1 MRAASSAIWR
11 SSSVS
16 NAIDWQC
23 TACLGSS
30 QLTLAAAE
38 LDDVARGIGRILDGR
53 PVQKIV
59 QPDDTTVMLGLRG
72 GWLLVSADARAG
84 RMHLVDGKPPGTG
97 EAAPAFCM
105 LLRKELMGLPLQ
117 SVSAVPGERA
127 AELVFAFQD
136 HVRRLRLF
144 LYGASAQL
152 QLVDGS
158 RVIAHIGPG
167 KRVHAEL
174 PPRRENP
181 DTKERRFPRDEPSAA
196 IAAHYASTLEDRE
209 RAQIEAQRRAALKK
223 QERLV
228 AALDRDIA
236 RVESAADRRKWAD
249 LLLAHLHEVPKGA
262 ASVTLPDDFTDG
274 APLDIPLDPAR
285 SARDNAAGFYKEHKR
300 LSRARANIE
309 QRRAE
314 AIALRD
320 RLVRGEVVPARGKR
334 QKVPGKSGRVE
345 RPPPYRE
352 FKSSTGATILV
363 GRGADRNDELTFK
376 VARGSDLWLHTRD
389 YAGAHVVVPTSGRPV
404 DGDTLL
410 DAATLAAHHSQA
422 RGESQV
428 DVTYVAR
435 KNVRKPP
442 KSAPG
447 SVTHS
452 GGKTIRV
459 RLEADRLKRLLAT
472 RSDD

>member
-1 MRAASSAIWR
+1 
-11 SSSVS
+11 
-16 NAIDWQC
+16 
-23 TACLGSS
+23 
-30 QLTLAAAE
+30 LTLAATE
-38 LDDVARGIGRILDGR
+38 LDDVAHEIGRLLDGR
-53 PVQKIV
+53 SVQKVI
-59 QPDDTTVMLGLRG
+59 QPDDTTVLLGLRG
-72 GWLLVSADARAG
+72 GWLLVSADPRAG

-105 LLRKELMGLPLQ
+105 LLRKELTGLPLQ
-117 SVSAVPGERA
+117 SVTAVAGERA

-152 QLVDGS
+152 QLVDGE

-174 PPRRENP
+174 PPPRPQAGP
-181 DTKERRFPRDEPSAA
+181 DGPDVKAQRRFPRDEPSAA
-196 IAAHYASTLEDRE
+196 IAAHYATTLEDRE
-209 RAQIEAQRRAALKK
+209 RAQIDAQRRAALKK

-228 AALDRDIA
+228 AALERDIA
-236 RVESAADRRKWAD
+236 RVVSAADRRKWAD

-262 ASVTLPDDFTDG
+262 SAVTLPDEFSDG
-274 APLDIPLDPAR
+274 SPLEIPLDPSR
-285 SARDNAAGFYKEHKR
+285 SARDNAARFYKEHKR
-300 LSRARANIE
+300 MSRARAAIE
-309 QRRAE
+309 QRLAD
-314 AIALRD
+314 AVALRD
-320 RLVRGEVVPARGKR
+320 RLVRGDVVPPRGKR
-334 QKVPGKSGRVE
+334 QQSPGQRGRAE

-352 FKSSTGATILV
+352 FKSSTNATILV

-376 VARGSDLWLHTRD
+376 VARGNDLWLHTRD

-404 DGDTLL
+404 DGETLL

-428 DVTYVAR
+428 DVTYVPR

-459 RLEADRLKRLLAT
+459 RLEPERLKRLLASRLEDT
-472 RSDD
+472 

>member
-1 MRAASSAIWR
+1 
-11 SSSVS
+11 
-16 NAIDWQC
+16 
-23 TACLGSS
+23 
-30 QLTLAAAE
+30 
-38 LDDVARGIGRILDGR
+38 
-53 PVQKIV
+53 
-59 QPDDTTVMLGLRG
+59 
-72 GWLLVSADARAG
+72 
-84 RMHLVDGKPPGTG
+84 MHLVDGKPPGTG

-105 LLRKELMGLPLQ
+105 LLRKELTGLPLQ
-117 SVSAVPGERA
+117 SVTAVPGERA

-152 QLVDGS
+152 QLVDGE
-158 RVIAHIGPG
+158 RVVAHIGPG
-167 KRVHAEL
+167 KRVHPAL
-174 PPRRENP
+174 PPPRETP
-181 DTKERRFPRDEPSAA
+181 ATAPTSATPATAAKERRFSSDAPSAA
-196 IAAHYASTLEDRE
+196 IAAHYATTLEDRE
-209 RAQIEAQRRAALKK
+209 RAAIETQRRAALKK

-228 AALDRDIA
+228 AALERDIA

-262 ASVTLPDDFTDG
+262 KSVTLPDDFSDG
-274 APLDIPLDPAR
+274 SPLAIPLDPAR
-285 SARDNAAGFYKEHKR
+285 SARDNAARFYKEHKR

-309 QRRAE
+309 QRLADAR
-314 AIALRD
+314 ALRD
-320 RLVRGEVVPARGKR
+320 RLVRGDVVPPRGKR
-334 QKVPGKSGRVE
+334 QQAPGKAGRAE
-345 RPPPYRE
+345 RPPSYRE

-428 DVTYVAR
+428 DVTYVPR

-459 RLEADRLKRLLAT
+459 RMEADRLKRLLAT